1 MVALAFFVVFALVY
15 LAGFYSLDTGQALAQ
30 WAKGMV
36 KFVLHFGFL
45 VTGVALLARA
55 GSALLLVRARRVPR
69 RDRPRTPST
78 ASIQLVLAE
87 GGVNLDEL
95 LIEPITS
102 RQTGI
107 NVFGAVGGTQEVF
120 RPNALTGDPNHLGI
134 ELVIPLLVLT
144 PLYLRLEA
152 GHRLKTPLAIVA
164 RVPPPRRARDALAER
179 AARARL
185 RRARARAAVP
195 PASAA
200 ARVPRSRSARSR
212 VLVAA
217 VIVVRLDFFLTVLR
231 ARTNTSRGSGLAAL
245 RGLLVRSGHPL
256 DEPVPR
262 PRPEQL
268 RRLLRV
274 RHRATG
280 LRPALVLRRDDRRD
294 RDRRRDALRRVR
306 RLALPQARRRAAD
319 RARALRGGRS
329 ARRADPAR
337 GVGDDR
343 RARRDARRERLLPHD
358 DLLLL
363 LRLRDARGRAARGR
377 LGARRE

>member
-1 MVALAFFVVFALVY
+1 MVAFAFFVVFALVY

-45 VTGVALLARA
+45 VTGVALLARRDLRFYWY
-55 GSALLLVRARRVPR
+55 ALAAFLGGIGLNAVYGV
-69 RDRPRTPST
+69 
-78 ASIQLVLAE
+78 IQLVLAE

-152 GHRLKTPLAIVA
+152 GHRLKTPLAVTLGFLLL
-164 RVPPPRRARDALAER
+164 VELGDALAER
-179 AARARL
+179 TARPRLRSARARSALPAAPAAARFLDPARRSGGAGRRGDRRSARLLPHRAARADEYE
-185 RRARARAAVP
+185 
-195 PASAA
+195 
-200 ARVPRSRSARSR
+200 PRGC
-212 VLVAA
+212 V
-217 VIVVRLDFFLTVLR
+217 
-231 ARTNTSRGSGLAAL
+231 AAL
-245 RGLLVRSGHPL
+245 RGLLVRPGHPV

-262 PRPEQL
+262 PRAEQL
-268 RRLLRV
+268 RGLLRV
-274 RHRATG
+274 RHRTAR
-280 LRPALVLRRDDRRD
+280 LRAALVLRRHDRRD
-294 RDRRRDALRRVR
+294 GDRRRGAVRGVR
-306 RLALPQARRRAAD
+306 RLAIPEARRRAAH
-319 RARALRGGRS
+319 RACAVGRGRS
-329 ARRADPAR
+329 ARRPHPAR

-343 RARRDARRERLLPHD
+343 GPRRHPRRERLLPHD

-363 LRLRDARGRAARGR
+363 LRLRDARGRAPRR
-377 LGARRE
+377 RHRARRE